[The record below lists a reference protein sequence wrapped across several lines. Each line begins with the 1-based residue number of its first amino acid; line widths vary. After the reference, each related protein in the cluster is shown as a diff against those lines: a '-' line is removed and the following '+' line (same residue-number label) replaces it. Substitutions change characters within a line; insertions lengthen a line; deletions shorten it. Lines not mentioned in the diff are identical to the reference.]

1 MRVVYLETIIR
12 PTSKLHITILV
23 IEWEP
28 GDINGTGGHEDPW
41 REDLDL
47 VGVVEECY
55 CVTWWN
61 VSAEPLVGHHHVG
74 RVGRVKSF
82 TGTRI
87 IDYCSRE
94 RDRVSCQVSS
104 M

>member
-55 CVTWWN
+55 LVECKCRAPRGSPPRWW
-61 VSAEPLVGHHHVG
+61 G
-74 RVGRVKSF
+74 R
-82 TGTRI
+82 
-87 IDYCSRE
+87 SR
-94 RDRVSCQVSS
+94 QKLHWH
-104 M
+104 